1 MKRED
6 IYSSDAIRRMQI
18 KILKG
23 WFERQGFL

>member
-1 MKRED
+1 VPEELKRN
-6 IYSSDAIRRMQI
+6 DANRRMQI